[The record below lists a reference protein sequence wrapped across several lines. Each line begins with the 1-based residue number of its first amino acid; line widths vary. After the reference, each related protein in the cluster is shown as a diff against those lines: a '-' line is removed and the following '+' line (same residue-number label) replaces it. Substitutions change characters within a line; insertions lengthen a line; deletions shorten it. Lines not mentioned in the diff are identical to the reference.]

1 MKQAFDEDGLH
12 TAEPMTLDGSL
23 ARRIQEELGQNVY
36 LCYQCVK
43 CTSGCPVAEF
53 LDWQPHQI
61 MRAIQ
66 LGQEDI
72 ALEAKSPW
80 LCASCQTCATRCP
93 QGLDITAIMEFLT
106 REALQQGITSPV
118 PNVNIFNEAF
128 LREVRIWGR
137 AYELGLMAEMKL
149 RTRDIMSDMDLGLK
163 MVRKRKLAFLPS
175 PTRLPRKVKPVA
187 GAADAVAYYPGCSLH
202 STAPEFDVSSRAVC
216 EALGL
221 NLIEPRGWLCCGSS
235 AAHRADPELGVRLPL
250 ENLALIEQSG
260 FKEVTMPC
268 AACFNR
274 HKTTQHE
281 IRHDDKLKQAM
292 DESTGY
298 TFQDTVHVS
307 TLIEAIH
314 NHIGTEEIANR
325 VRNPLKGLRAVCY
338 YGCLLTRPQKVT
350 EAEHPEN
357 PSDMD
362 ELMTALGMESLDWSY
377 KTTCCGAAHSLT
389 CPDIVIKL
397 SGEIIIHA
405 RESGADVVVV
415 ACPMCHSNLDAR
427 QFQMMLD
434 EPMPVLYFTQL
445 LALALGLPEEA
456 SALDKNLVDP
466 RPLLLNQGIL
476 GHAGDD

>member
-1 MKQAFDEDGLH
+1 MAFN
-12 TAEPMTLDGSL
+12 TNL
-23 ARRIQEELGQNVY
+23 AQRIQEELGQNVY

-43 CTSGCPVAEF
+43 CTSGCPLTEF
-53 LDWQPHQI
+53 FDWQPHQI

-72 ALEAKSPW
+72 ALEAQSPW

-106 REALQQGITSPV
+106 REALERGIKSPV
-118 PNVNIFNEAF
+118 PTVNIFNEAF
-128 LREVRIWGR
+128 LREVRLWGR

-163 MVRKRKLAFLPS
+163 MIQKHKLAFLPH

-221 NLIEPRGWLCCGSS
+221 NLIEPRGWVCCGSS
-235 AAHRADPELGVRLPL
+235 AAHRADPEVGLRLPL

-274 HKTTQHE
+274 HKATQYE
-281 IRHDDKLKQAM
+281 IRHDPKLKKAM
-292 DESTGY
+292 DESIDY
-298 TFQDTVHVS
+298 TYQDTVHVS

-314 NHIGTEEIANR
+314 THIGTEEIANR
-325 VRNPLKGLRAVCY
+325 VRKPLKGLRAVCY
-338 YGCLLTRPQKVT
+338 YGCLLTRPPQVT

-357 PSDMD
+357 PTDMD
-362 ELMTALGMESLDWSY
+362 ELMAALSVEVLDWSY

-389 CPDIVIKL
+389 RPDIVIKL
-397 SGEIIIHA
+397 SSEIINHA
-405 RESGADVVVV
+405 RESGADVIVV

-427 QFQMMLD
+427 QFQMILD
-434 EPMPVLYFTQL
+434 EPMPVLYFTQMV
-445 LALALGLPEEA
+445 ALALGLPEKVV
-456 SALDKNLVDP
+456 ALHKNLVDP
-466 RPLLLNQGIL
+466 RPLLLNKGIIVNSDR
-476 GHAGDD
+476 G